1 MQQRSTAL
9 IAPILIVACSVAQ
22 AETFTVP
29 AEVGFA
35 DIVAVSDAV
44 RNECTLQTRLP
55 EFIKDGA
62 RGDVDIVISD
72 EPLDN
77 VAGKVLRLEYV
88 NILGAGG
95 GAWSGPKSATV
106 SGELWE
112 NGELIG
118 SFVASRYSRGGAFG
132 GFKGTCS
139 ILGRCIRT
147 LGVDI
152 ARWLGDPTMDARL
165 GNA

>member
-1 MQQRSTAL
+1 MQQRLTAL

-35 DIVAVSDAV
+35 DHVIVSEAVL
-44 RNECTLQTRLP
+44 NECTLQTRLP
-55 EFIKDGA
+55 TFIEDGA
-62 RGDVDIVISD
+62 GRNVEIVITD
-72 EPLDN
+72 EPLDD
-77 VAGKVLRLEYV
+77 VTGKVLRLEYI

-95 GAWSGPKSATV
+95 GAWSGPKSVTV

-112 NGELIG
+112 NGEVIG
-118 SFVASRYSRGGAFG
+118 SFVASRYSTGGAFG

-139 ILGRCIRT
+139 ILGRCIRA
-147 LGVDI
+147 LGTDI
-152 ARWLGDPTMDARL
+152 ARWLRSPTMDARL
-165 GNA
+165 GDA